1 MKNTIPKTAA
11 IHGVT
16 GFGRSSISVVI
27 PVLSSMGIQVCPLP
41 SAVLSSHPGGFD
53 NYTFYELTNEMEH
66 AIDCWKE
73 ENIKFDCIYS
83 GFLGS
88 AKQVELVKR
97 LIENNDSKLIVIDP
111 VMGDHGK
118 LYKITD
124 EDIKNGMLSLIE
136 KAYVITPNL
145 TEACL
150 LAGKDYNDK
159 PLDLQKVKHL
169 LKKLSDLGPANVVI
183 TGIRISEGSYG
194 NFGYSKEDDSYW
206 KVNYTHIPA
215 QYPGTGDIFASALTG
230 YIVKGFDLPQ
240 AVSGASRFVSLA
252 VEKTY
257 MAKTPVREG
266 ILLENMLFELSNAN
280 NFGRG
285 EIINE

>member
-1 MKNTIPKTAA
+1 MKTIIPKTAA
-11 IHGVT
+11 IHGIT

-41 SAVLSSHPGGFD
+41 SAVLSSHPGGFA
-53 NYTFYELTNEMEH
+53 NYTFYELTNEMEQ
-66 AIDCWKE
+66 AIECWKK

-88 AKQVELVKR
+88 AKQIELVKR
-97 LIENNDSKLIVIDP
+97 LIEYNDSNLIVIDP

-124 EDIKNGMLSLIE
+124 EDMINGMFSLIE
-136 KAYVITPNL
+136 KSYVITPNM

-150 LAGKDYNDK
+150 LAGEDYDDK
-159 PLDLQKVKHL
+159 ALDFQEVKHL
-169 LKKLSDLGPANVVI
+169 LQKLSALGPANVVI
-183 TGIRISEGSYG
+183 TGVETSNGSCG
-194 NFGYSKEDDSYW
+194 NFGYSRKDDSYW
-206 KVNYTHIPA
+206 KVDYKHIPA

-230 YIVKGFDLPQ
+230 YIVKGLDLPS
-240 AVSGASRFVSLA
+240 AVAKASRFVSLA

-257 MAKTPVREG
+257 IAGTPVREG
-266 ILLENMLFELSNAN
+266 ILLEDMLFELN
-280 NFGRG
+280 NENNIGRG
-285 EIINE
+285 EMINE

>member
-1 MKNTIPKTAA
+1 MKNTIPKAAA
-11 IHGVT
+11 IHGIT
-16 GFGRSSISVVI
+16 SFGRSSISVVI

-66 AIDCWKE
+66 AIDCWKK

-88 AKQVELVKR
+88 AKQINLVSR
-97 LIENNDSKLIVIDP
+97 LIENNDTKLTVIDP

-124 EDIKNGMLSLIE
+124 ENMINGMLSLIK

-150 LAGKDYNDK
+150 LAGVDYIDK
-159 PLDLQKVKHL
+159 PLALQEVKHL
-169 LKKLSDLGPANVVI
+169 LKKLSDFGPYNVVI
-183 TGIRISEGSYG
+183 TGIRLSDGSYG
-194 NFGYSKEDDSYW
+194 NLGYSKEDDSYW
-206 KVNYTHIPA
+206 KVNYKHIPA
-215 QYPGTGDIFASALTG
+215 QYPGTGDIFTSALTG
-230 YIVKGFDLPQ
+230 YILKGLDLPQ
-240 AVSGASRFVSLA
+240 AVSGASRFVSMS

-257 MAKTPVREG
+257 LAEAPVREG
-266 ILLENMLFELSNAN
+266 ILLENMLFELSNEDSIE
-280 NFGRG
+280 RG
-285 EIINE
+285 EMINE

>member
-11 IHGVT
+11 IHGIT

-27 PVLSSMGIQVCPLP
+27 PVLSAMGIQVCPLP
-41 SAVLSSHPGGFD
+41 SAVLSSHPGGFE

-66 AIDCWKE
+66 AIDCWKK

-88 AKQVELVKR
+88 AKQIELIRK
-97 LIENNDSKLIVIDP
+97 LIENNDSKLTVIDP

-124 EDIKNGMLSLIE
+124 EDMIDGMHSLIE

-150 LAGKDYNDK
+150 LAGTDYIDK
-159 PLDLQKVKHL
+159 PLSLQEVKHL
-169 LKKLSDLGPANVVI
+169 LKKLSDSGPANVVI
-183 TGIRISEGSYG
+183 TGIRLSDGSYG
-194 NFGYSKEDDSYW
+194 NFGYSKENDSYW
-206 KVNYTHIPA
+206 KVSYNHIPA

-230 YIVKGFDLPQ
+230 YILKGFDLPQ
-240 AVSGASRFVSLA
+240 AVSGASRFVSIA
-252 VEKTY
+252 VEKTHL
-257 MAKTPVREG
+257 AKTPVREG
-266 ILLENMLFELSNAN
+266 ILLENMLFELN
-280 NFGRG
+280 NENHIGRG
-285 EIINE
+285 EMIDE